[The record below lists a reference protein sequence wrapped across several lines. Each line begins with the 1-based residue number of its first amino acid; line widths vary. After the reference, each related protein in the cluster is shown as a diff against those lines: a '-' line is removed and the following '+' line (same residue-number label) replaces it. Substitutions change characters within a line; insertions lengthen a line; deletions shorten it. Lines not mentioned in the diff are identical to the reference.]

1 MAFREI
7 GNMITVANLVTEYDG
22 LKDDT
27 KPIDGVRNGSI
38 FVEMDTATI
47 YMFDEE
53 NGEWLEQSSDEGSG
67 T

>member
-1 MAFREI
+1 
-7 GNMITVANLVTEYDG
+7 MITVANLITEYDG
-22 LKDDT
+22 LSRDT
-27 KPIDGVRNGSI
+27 KPTANVRNGSI

-53 NGEWLEQSSDEGSG
+53 NGEWLEQSSDDGSD

>member
-1 MAFREI
+1 
-7 GNMITVANLVTEYDG
+7 MITVANLITEYDG
-22 LKDDT
+22 LSTDT
-27 KPIDGVRNGSI
+27 KPTEKVRNGSI

>member
-1 MAFREI
+1 MV
-7 GNMITVANLVTEYDG
+7 TVNNLITEYYG

-53 NGEWLEQSSDEGSG
+53 NGVWCMTGEVKLC
-67 T
+67 